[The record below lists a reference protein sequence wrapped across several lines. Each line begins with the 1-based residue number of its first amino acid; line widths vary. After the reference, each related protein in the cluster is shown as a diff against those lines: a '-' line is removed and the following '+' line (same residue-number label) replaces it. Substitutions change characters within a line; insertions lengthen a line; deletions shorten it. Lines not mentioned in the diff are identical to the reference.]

1 MNNPKISHKQNQIHD
16 KTATAWMLRNDG
28 KAFAV
33 AHHTYADP
41 EDREDILL
49 ASEWIYGHT
58 RSDTVRQ
65 KIVWML
71 YLWAKSSQME
81 SDAYETLLDY
91 AKESDGFFP
100 SPDFIMEITE
110 RIFFLEKRENMK
122 HKLSYEDLLATFDDA
137 AKLLLWQLNQEFLRV
152 RYGGMYDTEKGCKDM
167 IFRISSV
174 GFDWYPAIRRFV
186 KQTTLDVATVTIV
199 RDAEATGMG
208 NSRYFTLNA
217 KNRYD
222 KMKKEAFLKEAYAEA
237 YPKNHLFYLAGT
249 ENVRKRACIAGL
261 YEGKSVFEIAGL
273 NTIFLEKLMFY
284 ENQLVE

>member
-1 MNNPKISHKQNQIHD
+1 MNNPKSNPKQNQIPNT
-16 KTATAWMLRNDG
+16 TATAWMLRNDG
-28 KAFAV
+28 KPFAV

-58 RSDTVRQ
+58 CSDMVRQ

-71 YLWAKSSQME
+71 YLWAKAFQME
-81 SDAYETLLDY
+81 SDAYVTLLDY
-91 AKESDGFFP
+91 AKENDGFFP
-100 SPDFIMEITE
+100 SPDFITEIKE
-110 RIFFLEKRENMK
+110 RIFFLEKRENRK
-122 HKLSYEDLLATFDDA
+122 HKLSYDDLLATFDDT

-174 GFDWYPAIRRFV
+174 GFDWYPTIRRFV
-186 KQTTLDVATVTIV
+186 NQTTLDVATVTIV
-199 RDAEATGMG
+199 RDAESTGME
-208 NSRYFTLNA
+208 NRRYFTLNA
-217 KNRYD
+217 KKRYD
-222 KMKKEAFLKEAYAEA
+222 KMKKEEFLTEAYSDV

-249 ENVRKRACIAGL
+249 ENVTKRACIAGL
-261 YEGKSVFEIAGL
+261 YEGKSVYEIIGL
-273 NTIFLEKLMFY
+273 NTNFLEKLMLC